1 MSGIENESKILF
13 VRNRDLNGDGY
24 LNEDEL
30 RWYVPAIG
38 QLLGMWLGE
47 PAMEKEAALWK
58 LSFEKYMN
66 QPGKTMNDEGLHTFS
81 ASTGG
86 ELFCTFTGSRRLC
99 FYCR

>member
-1 MSGIENESKILF
+1 MET
-13 VRNRDLNGDGY
+13 DY

-47 PAMEKEAALWK
+47 PAIGKRGCFVVNFLY
-58 LSFEKYMN
+58 EKYMN
-66 QPGKTMNDEGLHTFS
+66 QPGKTMNDEGLHYFF
-81 ASTGG
+81 GEHRG